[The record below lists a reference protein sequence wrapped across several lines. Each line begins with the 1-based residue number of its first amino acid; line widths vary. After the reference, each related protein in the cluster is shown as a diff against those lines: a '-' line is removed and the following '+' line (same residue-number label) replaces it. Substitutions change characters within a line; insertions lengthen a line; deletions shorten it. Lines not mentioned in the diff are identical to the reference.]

1 MLRVLAACLAS
12 LALASTL
19 NAADKEIRG
28 KLVTLDTEN
37 KRITI
42 SEQGKHVVYT
52 LNAKEL
58 TVTVNEK
65 PSPAGLKDKSLIRGV
80 EITLVVPKPGKPV
93 REIVIGPRK
102 VAATDAAKPNG
113 NAHAPK
119 AKDGERATTATV
131 VKVNV
136 EAKTITVKYD
146 GKVVDLLVG
155 DATKFV
161 GPKGGKRGSGP
172 AALKDTA
179 LKEGAEIQF
188 IAGKGGQ
195 AVEEI
200 RLPYRSK

>member
-1 MLRVLAACLAS
+1 MLRALAACLAS
-12 LALASTL
+12 LVLASTVS
-19 NAADKEIRG
+19 AADKEIRG
-28 KLVTLDTEN
+28 KLVTLDAEN

-65 PSPAGLKDKSLIRGV
+65 PSPAGLKDKALVRGAD
-80 EITLVVPKPGKPV
+80 ITLVVPEPGKLV
-93 REIVIGPRK
+93 CQIIIGPRK
-102 VAATDAAKPNG
+102 VAATEPAKNG
-113 NAHAPK
+113 NAHTAK
-119 AKDGERATTATV
+119 AKSEAHATSATV
-131 VKVNV
+131 VKVSV
-136 EAKTITVKYD
+136 EAKTLTVKYD
-146 GKVVDLLVG
+146 GKVVDLLIG

-172 AALKDTA
+172 AGLKDTA

-188 IAGKGGQ
+188 VAGKDGQ